1 VDPGGSGLLRA
12 AVIKEKEMQ
21 IASDQMIA
29 GYPAIK
35 VRNFLRR
42 YRYTGDFAEAVTTR
56 LKLSP
61 EAAGEFLHELFILGL
76 VEELRK
82 QSEDHRFRLTTK
94 GETLAETSAAKP
106 IHRRTAERL
115 LAEFMDR
122 VHVVN
127 ATSEYLY
134 RVQDVILFG
143 SMLSDAKKL
152 GDVDVA
158 VNLEPKIQEKDEIE
172 KWSMVRR
179 RAAQMQGKSFST
191 IFEWTCWP
199 MIEIYRQ
206 LKARS
211 RSLSLHEL
219 QDVKHLPNLS
229 YRILLGD
236 PKQLAALIPAG
247 RVV

>member
-1 VDPGGSGLLRA
+1 MR
-12 AVIKEKEMQ
+12 
-21 IASDQMIA
+21 IATDQLIA

-42 YRYTGDFAEAVTTR
+42 YRHTGDFAEAVKTR
-56 LKLSP
+56 LELSP
-61 EAAGEFLHELFILGL
+61 EAAGKFLHELFTLGL
-76 VEELRK
+76 LEEPHK

-94 GETLAETSAAKP
+94 GETLADTSAAKRTRP
-106 IHRRTAERL
+106 RTAERV

-127 ATSEYLY
+127 ATPEYLY
-134 RVQDVILFG
+134 RVRDVILFG
-143 SMLSDAKKL
+143 SMLSDAQRF

-158 VNLEPKIQEKDEIE
+158 VNLEPKVCEKGEFE
-172 KWSMVRR
+172 KWCMVRR
-179 RAAQMQGKSFST
+179 RAAQIEGRSLST
-191 IFEWTCWP
+191 IFEWNSWP

-211 RSLSLHEL
+211 LSLSLHEL
-219 QDVKHLPNLS
+219 ADVERLPNLS
-229 YRILLGD
+229 YRVLLGD
-236 PKQLAALIPAG
+236 PQLLGARIPAG